1 MATDSSYEV
10 HGHRPSPLA
19 LARTLA
25 RTLVRSLALTL
36 TRPRRLSPRPSAS
49 QVHGYRWVF
58 IWYCTFCFDQLYI
71 KHVVD
76 AVQARRP
83 CRPRP
88 PRRAR

>member
-10 HGHRPSPLA
+10 HGHHPSPLA

-25 RTLVRSLALTL
+25 RSLARSLA
-36 TRPRRLSPRPSAS
+36 RPRRLSPRPSAS

-76 AVQARRP
+76 AVQAR
-83 CRPRP
+83 P
-88 PRRAR
+88 PRRARRAR